1 MNPGDDHRDPDVDA
15 AWRAANRDQ
24 PPPSLDAAIAAAAR
38 RAVGTGP
45 KSPQAPRAWWP
56 VAAAAVV
63 AVVAIGIVEMTPPDQ
78 IVPTEGSPAAPQATP
93 PAELPPRQDTA
104 RDQRAPA
111 TAPPPTPSGRI
122 EAPRKVERAAPP
134 TRADA
139 PAAATEASGGTT
151 AEATRQREPAAARE
165 AAKPGVPFPAS
176 PSDASPAMNAAA
188 PPADKLTAAPANAKA
203 RQETTMPSSAGA
215 SAQQAPAPLAEDERK
230 TSPGTATGALAARRE
245 PASPNAPATLAK
257 RAKDSAAVQDE
268 AQPHTV
274 DEWIRLIRRL
284 KAEGRNDLAAKELA
298 AFRTRYQER
307 ADALLPADLRE
318 AKP

>member
-1 MNPGDDHRDPDVDA
+1 MNPADDHRDPDVDA
-15 AWRAANRDQ
+15 AWRAVNRDQ

-38 RAVGTGP
+38 RAVGAGP
-45 KSPQAPRAWWP
+45 KSAQAPRAWWP

-63 AVVAIGIVEMTPPDQ
+63 AVVAIGIVEMTPPDE
-78 IVPTEGSPAAPQATP
+78 VAPTQMTPAAPQAP
-93 PAELPPRQDTA
+93 APAEPAPRQDTL
-104 RDQRAPA
+104 RDERA
-111 TAPPPTPSGRI
+111 TAPAAVPQPTPPGRV
-122 EAPRKVERAAPP
+122 EGARKVERAAPP
-134 TRADA
+134 IRTDA
-139 PAAATEASGGTT
+139 LPAESQAP
-151 AEATRQREPAAARE
+151 RQ

-188 PPADKLTAAPANAKA
+188 PPADRLAAAPASPKA

-215 SAQQAPAPLAEDERK
+215 SAQQAPTPLAEDERK
-230 TSPGTATGALAARRE
+230 TSPGTAAGALAARRE
-245 PASPNAPATLAK
+245 PASPNAPAAIAK
-257 RAKDSAAVQDE
+257 RAQDSAAVQGE
-268 AQPHTV
+268 PPPRTV

-307 ADALLPADLRE
+307 ADALLPADLRD